1 MTGAQV
7 RIPTKTSIISQSK
20 LAIGRAALT
29 GALSTTSFFVLCWL
43 AGALNLFPSTHMLIS
58 LFTPGDPT
66 SLATLGFGVVSAV
79 LSGALGGTLIALF
92 WNLTKGNSSQLL
104 EL

>member
-1 MTGAQV
+1 MTDAQAQIATKPST
-7 RIPTKTSIISQSK
+7 IPKSK

-29 GALSTTSFFVLCWL
+29 GALSTTTFFVFCWL
-43 AGALNLFPSTHMLIS
+43 AGALNLFPLTHMLIS

-66 SLATLGFGVVSAV
+66 SLATLGFGVVSAT

-92 WNLTKGNSSQLL
+92 WNLTKGKS
-104 EL
+104 